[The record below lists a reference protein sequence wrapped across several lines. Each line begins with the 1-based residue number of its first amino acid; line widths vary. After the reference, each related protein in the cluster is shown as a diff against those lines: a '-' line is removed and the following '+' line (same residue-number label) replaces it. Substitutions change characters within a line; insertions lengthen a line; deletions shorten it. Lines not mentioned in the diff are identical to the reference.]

1 MIKAKVEIPN
11 QFALSNASSRSTQ
24 VELNVGDSTEI
35 SGLKPIDTYSYS
47 IKGLTVYY
55 TVELMSSQQGG

>member
-1 MIKAKVEIPN
+1 MMKAKVEIPN
-11 QFALSNASSRSTQ
+11 QFTLSNASSQ

-35 SGLKPIDTYSYS
+35 SGLKRIDTYSYS

-55 TVELMSSQQGG
+55 TVDQQ